1 MAYFLGNLPTS
12 RTNNSRIF
20 GITNAKFSRY
30 CFYTN
35 TNLKENF
42 QICISVP
49 LSEKVT
55 LESFQLWLSLGSLIL
70 TNLITYWSR
79 REYKKIFQTILV
91 LIIKC
96 TFQYFTAG
104 SFRHKQSSTWYPV
117 RVVKP
122 LKTDNLRKLG
132 IITKTTKKNSV
143 EDTNINCLI
152 SSG

>member
-20 GITNAKFSRY
+20 RITNAKFSRY

-49 LSEKVT
+49 LSEKKT

-104 SFRHKQSSTWYPV
+104 SFRHEQSSTGYSV

-132 IITKTTKKNSV
+132 IITKTTKKK
-143 EDTNINCLI
+143 TRQRIQILI
-152 SSG
+152 VS